1 MNDYELLIMLDPDLA
16 EERQTDVLTRARAVV
31 EGGGGSWSSH
41 QPWGRRRL
49 AYEIRHKSEGV
60 YHLISFSASA
70 ATLAE
75 LSRVLRIDD
84 AVMRHMPVRRTR
96 GSSAAQAAPPAPA
109 PAAVAAEPESVQQ
122 SE

>member
-1 MNDYELLIMLDPDLA
+1 VTDYELLIMLDPDLA
-16 EERQTDVLTRARAVV
+16 DERQTDLLDRIRSIV
-31 EGGGGSWSSH
+31 ESGGGSWGSH

-60 YHLISFSASA
+60 YHLVTFSASA

-84 AVMRHMPVRRTR
+84 AVMRHMPVRRPR
-96 GSSAAQAAPPAPA
+96 GQVVTPAAPPAP
-109 PAAVAAEPESVQQ
+109 VAAEPESVQ
-122 SE
+122 EPA